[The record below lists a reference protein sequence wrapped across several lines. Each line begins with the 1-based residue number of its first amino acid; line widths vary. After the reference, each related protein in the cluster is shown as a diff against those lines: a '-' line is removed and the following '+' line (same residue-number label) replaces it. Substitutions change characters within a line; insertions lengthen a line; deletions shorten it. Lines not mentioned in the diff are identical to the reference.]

1 MSEPSLSEIAK
12 VPAGLTSAAA
22 QVVGRFSLPPGLPDA
37 MKRGGAEG
45 KSREWDRSFA
55 TGSGNR
61 SQEGPIIAFRG

>member
-1 MSEPSLSEIAK
+1 MEVSEPSLSEIAK

-45 KSREWDRSFA
+45 KSRESSA
-55 TGSGNR
+55 SNNGPSPGNCAPR
-61 SQEGPIIAFRG
+61 PSQC